1 MLFDHHLQ
9 PPGDNLLLSL
19 LSSWGTEVDGKG
31 GGDEGGDEGGEGLG
45 AAVGV
50 PEHSS
55 AALAGS
61 GDAEGEDEGV
71 RSDGGVASPLLEN
84 AQAVDVQLSSLVT

>member
-31 GGDEGGDEGGEGLG
+31 GGDEGGEGVG

-50 PEHSS
+50 PEHRS

-71 RSDGGVASPLLEN
+71 RSDGVIASPLLEN